1 MPICRL
7 QRIVCHDQNEVR
19 DEPYITI
26 NGKRVWSATKVE
38 AGQTR
43 EINQDHQFISR
54 AVVKLYEHDLG
65 HGSWL
70 DPDDFLG
77 QQEITAAYIDKG
89 ELEFHF
95 IGAGAHYSIWIV
107 VLADPDR

>member
-7 QRIVCHDQNEVR
+7 QRIVCHDQNEVL

-26 NGKRVWSATKVE
+26 NGKRVWDATKVK

-65 HGSWL
+65 RGNWF

-107 VLADPDR
+107 VLADA